1 MKNFFSKYVWVFE
14 FTGAAILIVF
24 GIIIKAFPISLL
36 YIVGMIFI
44 IMGLFRVVPLIKT
57 TESKVAKWMFI
68 VEIVL
73 NVVAGGYLI
82 FVGTKGEDNLGK
94 IFGYIIGIVLYL
106 RAFLYFFT
114 TIIKKE
120 PTDNIMFFTHIVFIT
135 FGSLIIGNGGFNINV
150 LSWFLLVLAI
160 LSALLIAFRGYGDYR
175 NYRFQLSISE
185 KTKKID
191 VQEGLDAPT
200 KDEISEIGEINENP
214 PHKEE
219 EGRINA

>member
-24 GIIIKAFPISLL
+24 GIIMKAFPISLL

-120 PTDNIMFFTHIVFIT
+120 PTDNIMFFTHIV
-135 FGSLIIGNGGFNINV
+135 SLRLDYWYGGFNINV
-150 LSWFLLVLAI
+150 LSGFVGIRI

-185 KTKKID
+185 D
-191 VQEGLDAPT
+191 
-200 KDEISEIGEINENP
+200 
-214 PHKEE
+214 
-219 EGRINA
+219 

>member
-24 GIIIKAFPISLL
+24 GIIMKAFPISLL

-106 RAFLYFFT
+106 RAFSIST
-114 TIIKKE
+114 TIIRR
-120 PTDNIMFFTHIVFIT
+120 NNRQYHVLYILF
-135 FGSLIIGNGGFNINV
+135 SLH
-150 LSWFLLVLAI
+150 
-160 LSALLIAFRGYGDYR
+160 LIFDYW
-175 NYRFQLSISE
+175 
-185 KTKKID
+185 
-191 VQEGLDAPT
+191 
-200 KDEISEIGEINENP
+200 
-214 PHKEE
+214 
-219 EGRINA
+219 